1 MRAKLELLSQQNN
14 NRSFLCYEV
23 KLPSFDF
30 FWHYHPEYELT
41 YILRGNGKRLV
52 GDSYENFDEGDLV
65 LLGPLLPHTW
75 FTEKRSKENYRAI
88 VIQFS
93 LNFIEPMLQYTEMA
107 DIRKLLKKA
116 DKGLRFSTQK
126 SKELSVHLYQ
136 ILHNKGVD
144 SITSLLL
151 LLQKLSNSRTISLAT
166 PGFRPIKGN
175 QNQQRINIVFQYVQQ
190 QFKNGISLREAAS
203 LIHLSQSAFCKF
215 FKRIS
220 GKTFSDYVNDI
231 RIAHACQLLIES
243 DMLIEQIA
251 YESGFD
257 SLTYFNRIF
266 LKKKETKPGSFRK
279 RE

>member
-1 MRAKLELLSQQNN
+1 MRAKLEILSQQSN

-41 YILRGNGKRLV
+41 FIVRGNGKRLV

-65 LLGPLLPHTW
+65 LLGPSLPHTW
-75 FTEKRSKENYRAI
+75 FTEKSSKENYRAI

-126 SKELSVHLYQ
+126 SKELSVHLHQ
-136 ILHNKGVD
+136 ILHAKGVE
-144 SITSLLL
+144 SITSFLL
-151 LLQKLSNSRTISLAT
+151 LLQKLSNSRNISLAT
-166 PGFRPIKGN
+166 PNFKYKAGN

-190 QFKNGISLREAAS
+190 HFKKAVTCRKQ
-203 LIHLSQSAFCKF
+203 HL
-215 FKRIS
+215 
-220 GKTFSDYVNDI
+220 
-231 RIAHACQLLIES
+231 
-243 DMLIEQIA
+243 
-251 YESGFD
+251 
-257 SLTYFNRIF
+257 
-266 LKKKETKPGSFRK
+266 
-279 RE
+279 

>member
-41 YILRGNGKRLV
+41 YIVKGTGKRLV
-52 GDSYENFDEGDLV
+52 GDSYENFDEGDLA
-65 LLGPLLPHTW
+65 LLGPSLPHTW
-75 FTEKRSKENYRAI
+75 FTEKKSEHNCRAI

-93 LNFIEPMLQYTEMA
+93 LNFIEPMLQYPEMA
-107 DIRKLLKKA
+107 DIKKLLRKA
-116 DKGLRFSTQK
+116 DKGLKFSYQK
-126 SKELSVHLYQ
+126 SKELAVDLHQ
-136 ILHNKGVD
+136 ILQTTGVD
-144 SITSLLL
+144 SITSLLS

-190 QFKNGISLREAAS
+190 QFKNAISLREAAS
-203 LIHLSQSAFCKF
+203 LIHLSESAFCKF
-215 FKRIS
+215 FKRVS

-266 LKKKETKPGSFRK
+266 LKKKATKPGSFRK
-279 RE
+279 KE

>member
-52 GDSYENFDEGDLV
+52 GDSYENFYEGDLV
-65 LLGPLLPHTW
+65 LLGPSLPHTW
-75 FTEKRSKENYRAI
+75 FTEKTSKENYRAI

-93 LNFIEPMLQYTEMA
+93 LNFIEPMLQYPEMA
-107 DIRKLLKKA
+107 DIKKLLRKA
-116 DKGLRFSTQK
+116 DKGLKFSYQK
-126 SKELSVHLYQ
+126 SKELSVDLHQ

>member
-41 YILRGNGKRLV
+41 YMVRGSGKRLV

-65 LLGPLLPHTW
+65 LLGPSLPHTW

-243 DMLIEQIA
+243 DMLIVQIA

>member
-41 YILRGNGKRLV
+41 YMVRGSGKRLV
-52 GDSYENFDEGDLV
+52 GDSYENFDEGDLD
-65 LLGPLLPHTW
+65 LLGPSLPHTW
-75 FTEKRSKENYRAI
+75 FTEKRSKENYRAF

>member
-52 GDSYENFDEGDLV
+52 GDSYENFYEGDLV
-65 LLGPLLPHTW
+65 LLGPSLPHTW

>member
-1 MRAKLELLSQQNN
+1 
-14 NRSFLCYEV
+14 
-23 KLPSFDF
+23 
-30 FWHYHPEYELT
+30 
-41 YILRGNGKRLV
+41 
-52 GDSYENFDEGDLV
+52 
-65 LLGPLLPHTW
+65 
-75 FTEKRSKENYRAI
+75 
-88 VIQFS
+88 
-93 LNFIEPMLQYTEMA
+93 MA

>member
-52 GDSYENFDEGDLV
+52 GDSYENFYEGDLV
-65 LLGPLLPHTW
+65 LLGPSLPHTW
-75 FTEKRSKENYRAI
+75 FTEKTSKENYRAI

>member
-41 YILRGNGKRLV
+41 YMVRGSGKRLV
-52 GDSYENFDEGDLV
+52 GDSYENYTEGDLV
-65 LLGPLLPHTW
+65 LLGPSLPHTW
-75 FTEKRSKENYRAI
+75 FTEEMRKQNYRAI

-93 LNFIEPMLQYTEMA
+93 LNFIEPLLQYTEMS
-107 DIRKLLKKA
+107 DIKKLLKKS
-116 DKGLRFSTQK
+116 DKGLKFSNQK
-126 SKELSVHLYQ
+126 SKELSAHLHQ
-136 ILHNKGVD
+136 ILQTTGVD

-166 PGFRPIKGN
+166 HSFKPLKGN

-190 QFKNGISLREAAS
+190 QFKKGISLQEAAS

-215 FKRIS
+215 FKRVS

-231 RIAHACQLLIES
+231 RIAHACELLIES

-266 LKKKETKPGSFRK
+266 LKKKATKPGSFRK
-279 RE
+279 KE

>member
-1 MRAKLELLSQQNN
+1 MRAKLKILSQQSN

-23 KLPSFDF
+23 KSPSFDF

-41 YILRGNGKRLV
+41 FIVRGNGKRLV

-65 LLGPLLPHTW
+65 LLGPSLPHTW
-75 FTEKRSKENYRAI
+75 FTEKSSKENYRAI

-126 SKELSVHLYQ
+126 SKELSVHLHQ
-136 ILHNKGVD
+136 ILHTKGVD

-151 LLQKLSNSRTISLAT
+151 LLQKLSNSRNISLTT
-166 PGFRPIKGN
+166 PKFRHVAGN

-190 QFKNGISLREAAS
+190 HFKKNSSLQEAAS

-215 FKRIS
+215 FKRVS

-231 RIAHACQLLIES
+231 RIAHACQLLIET
-243 DMLIEQIA
+243 DKPVAQIA
-251 YESGFD
+251 SESGFT
-257 SLTYFNRIF
+257 SLTYFNRVF
-266 LKKKETKPGSFRK
+266 FKKKVVRPSSFRK
-279 RE
+279 KE